1 MPMPITKESYQDLK
15 EYWDFQRKIQ
25 YNKEKIR
32 AVAEQFENRV
42 HSEFGAMNLNDL
54 YEMLW
59 GKCTEADYDEPNPTW
74 IPEDEKLRL
83 WWEGEPKP
91 HHLAI
96 SPPMKKGRPVV
107 LRAKNFDELD
117 SKIRHIFD
125 DDQDIDKYK

>member
-1 MPMPITKESYQDLK
+1 MPMSITKESYQDLK

-59 GKCTEADYDEPNPTW
+59 GKCTQADYDEPHPNW
-74 IPEDEKLRL
+74 IPEDEKLIL
-83 WWEGEPKP
+83 WWEGAPNP

>member
-1 MPMPITKESYQDLK
+1 M
-15 EYWDFQRKIQ
+15 DFQRKIQ

>member
-1 MPMPITKESYQDLK
+1 MPITKESYQDLK

>member
-15 EYWDFQRKIQ
+15 EYCDFQRKIQ

>member
-32 AVAEQFENRV
+32 AVAEQFENRI
-42 HSEFGAMNLNDL
+42 HNQFGAMNLNDL

-59 GKCTEADYDEPNPTW
+59 GKCTEADYDEPNPNW
-74 IPEDEKLRL
+74 IPEDEKLRF

>member
-1 MPMPITKESYQDLK
+1 MSITKESYQDLK

>member
-1 MPMPITKESYQDLK
+1 MPITKESYQDLK

-74 IPEDEKLRL
+74 IPED
-83 WWEGEPKP
+83 
-91 HHLAI
+91 
-96 SPPMKKGRPVV
+96 
-107 LRAKNFDELD
+107 
-117 SKIRHIFD
+117 
-125 DDQDIDKYK
+125 

>member
-1 MPMPITKESYQDLK
+1 MPMSITKESYQDLK

>member
-1 MPMPITKESYQDLK
+1 MAMTVSHKDYIDLK

>member
-1 MPMPITKESYQDLK
+1 MSITKESYQDLK

-54 YEMLW
+54 YEMLR
-59 GKCTEADYDEPNPTW
+59 GICTEADYDEPNPTW